1 MLIRNDGLRG
11 GQMMGITGV
20 DYSGLGYGYDWRMKS
35 PDETTY
41 GAGRNIDDGR
51 DGNQEIGRNPDDAK
65 RIGIGSNVDGTER
78 KVNDGNGD
86 HAESVDSKVDK
97 DGKKKECQT
106 CKNRKYIDGS
116 DEANVSFKSAAHV
129 SPEAAASAVRAHEG
143 QHVSNAY
150 SKASENDGKVISA
163 SVRIHTAICPECG
176 RSYVSGGVTNTQI
189 KYYNE
194 SNPYQKDLKA
204 ADGIKARGERVD
216 MGV

>member
-1 MLIRNDGLRG
+1 
-11 GQMMGITGV
+11 MGITGV
-20 DYSGLGYGYDWRMKS
+20 DYNNSGYGYDWQTKR
-35 PDETTY
+35 PDEKAH
-41 GAGRNIDDGR
+41 GAGQNIDDDR
-51 DGNQEIGRNPDDAK
+51 DGNQEIGRNPDDTK

-150 SKASENDGKVISA
+150 SKASENDGKVILA

>member
-1 MLIRNDGLRG
+1 
-11 GQMMGITGV
+11 MGITGV
-20 DYSGLGYGYDWRMKS
+20 DNNFQLYGYTDQFHTGKK
-35 PDETTY
+35 
-41 GAGRNIDDGR
+41 GASDDDMNGKMPGANAA
-51 DGNQEIGRNPDDAK
+51 DGKADGAQKA
-65 RIGIGSNVDGTER
+65 DGTG
-78 KVNDGNGD
+78 KG
-86 HAESVDSKVDK
+86 ADSIDDK

-116 DEANVSFKSAAHV
+116 DEANVSFKNAAHV
-129 SPEAAASAVRAHEG
+129 SPEAAGAAVRAHEG
-143 QHVSNAY
+143 QHVTNAY

-163 SVRIHTAICPECG
+163 SVRIHTSICPECG

-194 SNPYQKDLKA
+194 DNPYQQDLKA